1 MPEQQVDFAI
11 ITALPVERE
20 AVVRRLTVQQKV
32 QFDDEPLTFYS
43 GTVLIPGEA
52 RPYTVVVTQLLEM
65 GISDAAIA
73 TTRVIH
79 RWHPRN
85 VLMVGIAG
93 GVKGKTTLGDVL
105 VSQYAYYYEPGKI
118 TPDGVE
124 NRGRQFNSDLMLYGR
139 SQHYEA
145 AEWVSEI
152 HSPRPDATG
161 EAAEL
166 PTVRFGPIA
175 CGELVI
181 ASNEELE
188 NIRQQCPKM
197 IGVAMEGAGAAK
209 GALSHGNPPRY
220 LEIRGVCDYA
230 GPDKND
236 GWHEYAANAAAAF
249 TFGFLRS
256 RPFPPGPH
264 PEEVAGQTKPVA
276 TLVLTAQSLRAISA
290 DEIMPALDE
299 ETKKGELEFFP
310 LDFTDLVQNKTFTDP
325 EAAAKRL
332 ADPQG
337 ALLGAVARRGDARLV
352 FHGLASIP
360 PVVLAGH
367 IITDRSKVRMFD
379 FHPDTGSWL
388 WPGTPTGFA
397 ALTRTD
403 LPKRVIKEAGDV
415 VIRMPISYPIHNGDT
430 DVLNLNA
437 RLQID
442 LAHPEIGRNVVRSEE
457 QVLAYGRMFRETLDL
472 IRQKMPLCRR
482 VHLFYAGPMA
492 LAFHLGQ
499 QISENIH
506 PPVVVWNYS
515 RGYEWAIDLAAALSG
530 EPCVI
535 RPGTDKGESK

>member
-1 MPEQQVDFAI
+1 MPEPQVDFAI

-20 AVVRRLTVQQKV
+20 AVVRRLTDSQKT
-32 QFDDEPLTFYS
+32 QFDDEPLTFYT
-43 GTVLIPGEA
+43 GTVSIPGEA

-65 GISDAAIA
+65 GIIDSAIA
-73 TTRVIH
+73 ATRVIN

-93 GVKGKTTLGDVL
+93 GLKGKAMLGDVL
-105 VSQYAYYYEPGKI
+105 VSQYAYYYEPGKV
-118 TPDGVE
+118 TPDGIE
-124 NRGRQFNSDLMLYGR
+124 TRGRQFTSDLMLYGR

-145 AEWVSEI
+145 AEWKGEI
-152 HSPRPDATG
+152 HSPRPDATA

-166 PTVRFGPIA
+166 PSVRFGPIA

-209 GALSHGNPPRY
+209 GALSHGTPPRY
-220 LEIRGVCDYA
+220 LEIRGVSDYA

-236 GWHEYAANAAAAF
+236 RWHEYAANAAAAF

-256 RPFPPGPH
+256 RPFPPGPP
-264 PEEVAGQTKPVA
+264 PEDNAGQTKAVA

-299 ETKKGELEFFP
+299 ETKQGELEFFP

-325 EAAAKRL
+325 EAAARRL

-337 ALLGAVARRGDARLV
+337 ALLGAVARRADARLV
-352 FHGLASIP
+352 FHGLAAIP

-367 IITDRSKVRMFD
+367 IITDRRKVRMFD
-379 FHPDTGSWL
+379 FHPDIGSWA
-388 WPGTPTGFA
+388 WPGTPNGFP

-403 LPKRVIKEAGDV
+403 LPKRVIKEACEV
-415 VIRMPISYPIHNGDT
+415 VIRMPISYPIHAADT
-430 DVLNLNA
+430 DVLKLNP
-437 RLQID
+437 RVQID
-442 LAHPEIGRNVVRSEE
+442 LAHPDIGRSVIRSEE
-457 QVLAYGRMFRETLDL
+457 QVLAYGRVFRETLDL
-472 IRQKMPLCRR
+472 IRKKMPLCRR

-515 RGYEWAIDLAAALSG
+515 RGYEWAIDLAAAVSG

-535 RPGTDKGESK
+535 RPGTDTGGNK